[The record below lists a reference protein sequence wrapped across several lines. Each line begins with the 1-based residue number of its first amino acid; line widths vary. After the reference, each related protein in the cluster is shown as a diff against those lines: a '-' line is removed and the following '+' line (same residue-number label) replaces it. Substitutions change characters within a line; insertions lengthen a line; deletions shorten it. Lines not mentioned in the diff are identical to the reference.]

1 MTGRGTC
8 VLPTMGTRRLGTG
21 LNAVVL
27 GVALTTAGTE
37 AASAGEPPR
46 AEIDWNETHQTI
58 VGFGGTMGW
67 IHPHPEKRE
76 EVYDLLFKELGV
88 SFLRIQA
95 LGGEDGDESTPEP
108 ENDNADANAFDWK
121 KFDFKQTERRAAA
134 VIQAA
139 RARGVKSVLPVTW
152 SPPGWMKTT
161 GWRAGGGTLKEENI
175 AEYAELWTAYVLAMK
190 RDFGV
195 EIECLTIQN
204 EPDLTYYY
212 PTCRFEAELLARTM
226 AAVRARIE
234 RQNLSVRVLGPDT
247 CRIYNLEKYLEAM
260 EKEKAS
266 PGTPALTH
274 LYDLTIPFE
283 QVDRDAPRWKEARE
297 LAARFKRPLWLVET
311 ANYLSN
317 APPATFDEAMLW
329 AQKMHWALVAGDCE
343 VVCYWQLFFDKKGE
357 ALVYC
362 KKTEEMEYEIT
373 PKFYTSMNF
382 FKFVRPGM
390 KRCGAASAAGVLLSA
405 FRSGEGEGGARV
417 LVFVNPAYED
427 REIAVPKQAGT
438 WARYTTTE
446 RKHCAREADLRDFER
461 LECPPR
467 SVTTLVHEA
476 P

>member
-1 MTGRGTC
+1 MRRFPSALSL
-8 VLPTMGTRRLGTG
+8 VLAL
-21 LNAVVL
+21 VL
-27 GVALTTAGTE
+27 VSS
-37 AASAGEPPR
+37 AAAGESPR
-46 AEIDWNETHQTI
+46 AKIDWDEPHQTI

-76 EVYDLLFKELGV
+76 EVYDLLFRELGA

-108 ENDNADANAFDWK
+108 ENDNADPNAFDWE
-121 KFDFKQTERRAAA
+121 KFDFKQTERRAADA
-134 VIQAA
+134 IRAA
-139 RARGVKSVLPVTW
+139 RARGVKTVLPVAW

-161 GWRAGGGTLKEENI
+161 GRRAGGGTLKEENI

-195 EIECLTIQN
+195 EIDALTIQN

-212 PTCRFEAELLARTM
+212 PTCRFDAELLAKTM
-226 AAVRARIE
+226 AAVRARLE
-234 RQNLSVRVLGPDT
+234 REKLPVRVLGPDT
-247 CRIYNLEKYLEAM
+247 CRIYNLKAYLEAM
-260 EKEKAS
+260 EREKAS

-283 QVDRDAPRWKEARE
+283 QVDRDPPRWKEARE
-297 LAARFKRPLWLVET
+297 LAAGFKRPLWLVET

-317 APPATFDEAMLW
+317 APPATFDEALLW

-362 KKTEEMEYEIT
+362 KKSEEKEYEIT

-390 KRCGAASAAGVLLSA
+390 RRCGTTSAAGVLLSA
-405 FRSGEGEGGARV
+405 FRTDESDGRARV
-417 LVFVNPAYED
+417 LVAVNPAYED
-427 REIAVPKQAGT
+427 REITLPKQSGA

-446 RKHCAREADLRDFER
+446 KMHCAREADLRDFAK
-461 LECPPR
+461 LECPAR
-467 SVTTLVHEA
+467 SVTTLVREA
-476 P
+476 PAP